1 MFVDSSAATAILLRE
16 ADADELTLKLKGAS
30 PLLISPLVC
39 YETTLA
45 IARAKNID
53 VEHATSVVERMIL
66 YYGIRI
72 IGISEDIGRAA
83 IIAFTRFGKG
93 RHQAGLNMG
102 DCFSYACAR
111 LHRVP
116 LLCKGNDFKH
126 TDIQVA

>member
-1 MFVDSSAATAILLRE
+1 MFVDSSAATAILLGE
-16 ADADELTLKLKGAS
+16 PDADELTLKLKGVS

-45 IARAKNID
+45 VARAKNID
-53 VEHATSVVERMIL
+53 IQHATSVVERMVL
-66 YYGIRI
+66 YYGMRI
-72 IGISEDIGRAA
+72 IGISEEIGRAA

-93 RHQAGLNMG
+93 RHPAALNMG

-116 LLCKGNDFKH
+116 ILCKGNDFGH
-126 TDIQVA
+126 TDIQIA